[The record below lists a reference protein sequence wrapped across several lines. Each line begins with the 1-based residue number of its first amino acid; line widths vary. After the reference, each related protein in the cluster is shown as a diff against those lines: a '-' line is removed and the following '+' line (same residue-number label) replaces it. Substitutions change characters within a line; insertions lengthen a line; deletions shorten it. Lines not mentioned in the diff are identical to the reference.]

1 MKLNIALIYEIIY
14 NIVDINYI
22 VKDWS
27 LCLWKGL
34 MDRPDLYEM
43 IIYVFY
49 YIFVVFELLLFS
61 FADSSVLP
69 HADDPQVRVIFII

>member
-1 MKLNIALIYEIIY
+1 
-14 NIVDINYI
+14 
-22 VKDWS
+22 
-27 LCLWKGL
+27 